1 MNRTP
6 PYFAVVESILRP
18 VRDGAKQAVVSV
30 ITEIE
35 LLVRPIRE
43 TTPWEIQRIEVM
55 LDAKDI
61 HVVELGREIAR
72 AAAHVRADTGL
83 RLADATIVATAR
95 YANCDVI
102 VGNDARCAQR
112 VRDIPYVLLDELV
125 EER

>member
-1 MNRTP
+1 M
-6 PYFAVVESILRP
+6 VESILRP
-18 VRDGAKQAVVSV
+18 VRDGVKQAVVSV

-43 TTPWEIQRIEVM
+43 ETPWEIQRIEVM

-72 AAAHVRADTGL
+72 AAARVRASTGL
-83 RLADATIVATAR
+83 RLADATIVATAM
-95 YANCDVI
+95 YANCDLI

-125 EER
+125 KER